1 MENENELKIV
11 LLELL
16 NAIQSGDVETYNR
29 LSDEE
34 LTCFEPETNGNP
46 VDGLAFH
53 QFFMENSVPKGKYH
67 IELVRPIFRFLSD
80 DVAYTTYSLLV
91 NRLVDGEFKI
101 KSVNETRIFKKI
113 DDNWKMMHFH
123 RS

>member
-1 MENENELKIV
+1 MEKENEIKNV

-16 NAIQSGDVETYNR
+16 NAIHSGDISTYNR
-29 LSDEE
+29 LATED

-53 QFFMENSVPKGKYH
+53 QFFMENAIQTGKYH
-67 IELVRPIFRFLSD
+67 LELVRPTIRLVSE
-80 DVAYTTYSLLV
+80 DVAYASYTLII
-91 NRLVDGEFKI
+91 NKIVDGEFKI
-101 KSVNETRIFKKI
+101 KSANETRIFKMM
-113 DDNWKMMHFH
+113 NNEWKMIHFH

>member
-1 MENENELKIV
+1 MEKENEIKNV

-16 NAIQSGDVETYNR
+16 NAIHSGDVSTYNK
-29 LSDEE
+29 LATED

-53 QFFMENSVPKGKYH
+53 QFFMENSIQTGKYH
-67 IELVRPIFRFLSD
+67 LELVRPIIRLVSE
-80 DVAYTTYSLLV
+80 DVAYASYTLII
-91 NRLVDGEFKI
+91 NKIVDGEFKI
-101 KSVNETRIFKKI
+101 KSANETRIFKMM
-113 DDNWKMMHFH
+113 NNEWKMIHFH